1 VTLVDTAVWIDFFR
15 GTDTPQVQEL
25 DRILNANEDVCIC
38 GVILAEVLQGIRD
51 DKEYANAL
59 ASFDSFIL
67 LPMTQPTFVKAAE
80 LYRMLRR
87 RGLTIRNAVD
97 CMVAAVAIEHDIPL
111 LHNDRDFDAIGLLGT
126 LKIIETKK
134 PTSKSRV
141 PSPAQG
147 KKEKR

>member
-1 VTLVDTAVWIDFFR
+1 MTLVDTTVWIDFFR

-25 DRILNANEDVCIC
+25 ERMLNASEDVCVC
-38 GVILAEVLQGIRD
+38 GFILTEVLQGIRD

-80 LYRMLRR
+80 LYRTLRR

-97 CMVAAVAIEHDIPL
+97 CMIAAVALEHDIPL
-111 LHNDRDFDAIGLLGT
+111 LHNDRDFGAIESLGT
-126 LKIIETKK
+126 LKIVETKK
-134 PTSKSRV
+134 PTIASTRTA
-141 PSPAQG
+141 SP
-147 KKEKR
+147 RRPRRR